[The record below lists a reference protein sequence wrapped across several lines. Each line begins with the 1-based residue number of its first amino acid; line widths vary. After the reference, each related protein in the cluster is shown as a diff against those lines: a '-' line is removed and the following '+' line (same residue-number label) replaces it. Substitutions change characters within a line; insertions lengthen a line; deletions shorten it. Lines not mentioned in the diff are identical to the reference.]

1 MREGLGTRLI
11 ACGSS
16 LPTCGGISY
25 IIAHTGCTSKV
36 PLIITGVCMY
46 VSYLLMVG
54 DIAILAEKRTEIL
67 TYTVFSLSE
76 KQSSV
81 PYMGNLGDQLSGAIP
96 TIPCA

>member
-1 MREGLGTRLI
+1 MD
-11 ACGSS
+11 GSS

-25 IIAHTGCTSKV
+25 IIARTGCTSKV

-46 VSYLLMVG
+46 ASYLLMVG
-54 DIAILAEKRTEIL
+54 DIAILA
-67 TYTVFSLSE
+67 E